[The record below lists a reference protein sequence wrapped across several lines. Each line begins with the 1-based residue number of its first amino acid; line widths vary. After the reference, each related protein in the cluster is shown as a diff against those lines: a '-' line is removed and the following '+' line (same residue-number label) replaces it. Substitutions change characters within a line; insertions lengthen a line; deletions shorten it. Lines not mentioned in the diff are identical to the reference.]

1 MCVCGE
7 RNLVQTYLGVL
18 IDYFLKSTTILHIEQ
33 LLFFFSFFFF
43 GLDNFDS
50 WGRRF

>member
-33 LLFFFSFFFF
+33 LLFFFLVWIILIVGEEGFE
-43 GLDNFDS
+43 L
-50 WGRRF
+50 